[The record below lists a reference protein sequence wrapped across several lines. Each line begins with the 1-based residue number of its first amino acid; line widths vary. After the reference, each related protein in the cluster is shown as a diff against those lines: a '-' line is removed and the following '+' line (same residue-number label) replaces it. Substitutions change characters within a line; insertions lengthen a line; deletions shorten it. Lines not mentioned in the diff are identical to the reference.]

1 MVDPRNTQEKVSKRH
16 VRCACSY
23 TQGFLR
29 FDEGVVLFLYHWPT
43 RFPPAGMENQNKLEP
58 RKKPRQS
65 QVTPHPILLLRLLHL
80 ML

>member
-1 MVDPRNTQEKVSKRH
+1 MVDPRNTQEKVSKQRH

-43 RFPPAGMENQNKLEP
+43 RSPPQEWKIRTNWSLVRNQGN
-58 RKKPRQS
+58 
-65 QVTPHPILLLRLLHL
+65 LRLPHTPFFC
-80 ML
+80 